1 MGRKQIL
8 YCRTC
13 GAEAPDRGPFCA
25 SCGASLNLTS
35 PYSSPQATGPSLP
48 IGSTT
53 PAPPPAVLT
62 PSVGGSVR
70 MGFGIACGM
79 LLFFVTIGVVAV
91 IAILLATSTI
101 TWPFAQQGQRFEG
114 VGPADSAPIAL
125 EGEYLVEW
133 TAKPTSPQAC
143 RLQASLVSQKP
154 PGPEIDLLNLAIEAT
169 PEAAGGQFTITVAAA
184 PYSIHVESG
193 CNWSV
198 RFARP

>member
-1 MGRKQIL
+1 MGRKEIRF
-8 YCRTC
+8 CRTC
-13 GAEAPDRGPFCA
+13 GALAPDQGRFCA

-35 PYSSPQATGPSLP
+35 PYPSPPAAGPSQP
-48 IGSTT
+48 FGSTT
-53 PAPPPAVLT
+53 QVVPPAVLT

-143 RLQASLVSQKP
+143 RLQASLIAQSRPMAQ
-154 PGPEIDLLNLAIEAT
+154 IDLMNLPIEAT
-169 PEAAGGQFTITVAAA
+169 PDATSGRFTITVAAA
-184 PYSIHVESG
+184 PYVIHVESG
-193 CNWSV
+193 CSWSIRLV
-198 RFARP
+198 RP